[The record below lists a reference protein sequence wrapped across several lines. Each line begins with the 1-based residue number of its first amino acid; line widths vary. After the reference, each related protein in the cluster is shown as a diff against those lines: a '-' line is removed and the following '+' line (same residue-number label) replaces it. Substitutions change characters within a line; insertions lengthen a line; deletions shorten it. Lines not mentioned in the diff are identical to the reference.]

1 MKILIAVPC
10 FNEFEDIKGTISNL
24 KKINKKI
31 KADICVFDDG
41 STDKTIEVLK
51 QIERIIIIYKIE

>member
-24 KKINKKI
+24 KKLIKIN
-31 KADICVFDDG
+31 ADICVFDDG
-41 STDKTIEVLK
+41 STDKTLEILK
-51 QIERIIIIYKIE
+51 QIRE